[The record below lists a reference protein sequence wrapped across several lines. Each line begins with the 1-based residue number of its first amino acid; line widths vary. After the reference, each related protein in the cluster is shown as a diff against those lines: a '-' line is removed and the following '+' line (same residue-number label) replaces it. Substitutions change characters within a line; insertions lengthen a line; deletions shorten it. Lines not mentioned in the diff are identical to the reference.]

1 MNPNYNYAAIAG
13 GTIVAMALAAGFSYG
28 YVWTTLVDFSAPVQT
43 ITNIKN
49 ALPVFRAGIVGW
61 LFIAL
66 CDVVAAWSLYLL
78 FKSTHPGLA
87 LLAAMLRLAYTGF
100 LEMAIGDLL
109 SATALLDNGASL
121 SPDLLNQQVL
131 LQLESF
137 EDTWS
142 LGLILFGLHLAALG
156 LLVRQTKAGHW
167 IWGILLLI
175 AGCSYTLLHLQN
187 LLGIAPNLPWGTIE
201 NILAV
206 PMTIGELG
214 FALWLL
220 IKRPQFNSK

>member
-1 MNPNYNYAAIAG
+1 MNPDYNYAAIAG
-13 GTIVAMALAAGFSYG
+13 GAIVAMALAAGFSYG
-28 YVWTTLVDFSAPVQT
+28 YVWTTLVNFSAPEQT
-43 ITNIKN
+43 IANLKN
-49 ALPVFRAGIVGW
+49 ALPMFRAGIAGW

-66 CDVVAAWSLYLL
+66 CDVVAAWALYLL

-87 LLAAMLRLAYTGF
+87 LLTALLRLAYTGF

-109 SATALLDNGASL
+109 SASALLESGAEL

-142 LGLILFGLHLAALG
+142 LGLIIFGLHLAALG
-156 LLVRQTKAGHW
+156 MLARGTAAGSW
-167 IWGILLLI
+167 IWVLLLLI
-175 AGCSYTLLHLQN
+175 AGCSYTFLHLQS

-220 IKRPQFNSK
+220 VKRPQFISK

>member
-1 MNPNYNYAAIAG
+1 MNPDYNYAAIAG
-13 GTIVAMALAAGFSYG
+13 GAIVAMALAAGFSFG

-43 ITNIKN
+43 IANLKS
-49 ALPVFRAGIVGW
+49 ALPIFRAGIAGW

-66 CDVVAAWSLYLL
+66 CDVVAAWALYLL
-78 FKSTHPGLA
+78 FKSTHPGPA
-87 LLAAMLRLAYTGF
+87 LLAALLRLAYTGF

-109 SATALLDNGASL
+109 SATAFLDSGASL
-121 SPDLLNQQVL
+121 SPDLLNQQVF

-137 EDTWS
+137 ENTWS
-142 LGLILFGLHLAALG
+142 IGLILFGLHLAALG
-156 LLVRQTKAGHW
+156 LLVRQTKAEHW

-175 AGCSYTLLHLQN
+175 AGCSYTFIHLQN
-187 LLGIAPNLPWGTIE
+187 LLGIAPDVPWGTIE

-220 IKRPQFNSK
+220 IERPQFILK